1 MKNYII
7 RVYRQDKEDVNKVVG
22 IIEDIEEDLRDSF
35 SSMGEMIRILCGK
48 QKIVSE
54 VTEGELEEMIR
65 SSFSEKNHSGKKIH
79 LNSLKKP
86 GEGKKRK

>member
-1 MKNYII
+1 VKNYII
-7 RVYRQDKEDVNKVVG
+7 RVYRQDKEDVNNVVG
-22 IIEDIEEDLRDSF
+22 IIEDIEEELQDSF

-65 SSFSEKNHSGKKIH
+65 SSFSERDHSGKDLH
-79 LNSLKKP
+79 LASLKKP
-86 GEGKKRK
+86 GEGGKGE